1 MDIKLKSNKEAY
13 KSRGL
18 ISTLIMIGIIVI
30 AALGMCS
37 SYKTIDKLAKSVKV
51 DYFNEYG
58 FANTIAESSYALYCD
73 SIKESEN
80 PSEYLLDIKKIH

>member
-1 MDIKLKSNKEAY
+1 MDIKSKSNKEVY

-37 SYKTIDKLAKSVKV
+37 SYKTIDK
-51 DYFNEYG
+51 FN
-58 FANTIAESSYALYCD
+58 
-73 SIKESEN
+73 
-80 PSEYLLDIKKIH
+80 P